1 MLWSIMCRERL
12 EWRRWRVDCVD
23 RLMETESSEGERLQV
38 RQSQHVL
45 AAPTYL
51 AIGALTGG
59 QSALYPL
66 RSSVL
71 DRWGRFLIKCCLL
84 IFLPGLSHPHHLRFS
99 LIS

>member
-1 MLWSIMCRERL
+1 MLWSIMCCERL
-12 EWRRWRVDCVD
+12 AWRRWRVDCVD
-23 RLMETESSEGERLQV
+23 KLIVTEPSEGERLLV

-71 DRWGRFLIKCCLL
+71 DRLGRFLIKCCLL
-84 IFLPGLSHPHHLRFS
+84 IFLPGLSHPHHPHFS